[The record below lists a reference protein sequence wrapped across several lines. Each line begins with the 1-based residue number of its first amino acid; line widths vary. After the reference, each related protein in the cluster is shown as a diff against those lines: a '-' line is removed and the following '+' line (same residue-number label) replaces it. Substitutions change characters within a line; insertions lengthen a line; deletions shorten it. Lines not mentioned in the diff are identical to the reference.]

1 VKGRAQFYGLLGW
14 GHAPCTETG
23 IEMQSGD
30 FYFLLSSLASFGLD
44 YGIKQTGGTLQ
55 AVGMRFGEAIESP
68 IAGGYQSG
76 RYGYFSE
83 GIDKADLIGA
93 IKKKGNSVE
102 SAFMNEAGS
111 KAEIRH
117 PIHHIG
123 F

>member
-1 VKGRAQFYGLLGW
+1 MK
-14 GHAPCTETG
+14 
-23 IEMQSGD
+23 SGD

-44 YGIKQTGGTLQ
+44 YGIKQTGGKLQ

-76 RYGYFSE
+76 RYGYFGE

-93 IKKKGNSVE
+93 IKKKGSSVGA
-102 SAFMNEAGS
+102 AFINDAGS
-111 KAEIRH
+111 KAEIKH
-117 PIHHIG
+117 PMHHIG